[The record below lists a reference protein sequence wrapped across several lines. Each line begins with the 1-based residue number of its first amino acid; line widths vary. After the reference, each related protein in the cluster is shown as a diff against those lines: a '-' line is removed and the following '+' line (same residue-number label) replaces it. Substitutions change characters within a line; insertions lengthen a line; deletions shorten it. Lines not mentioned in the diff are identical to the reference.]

1 MPVANRYVLPG
12 SACHL
17 THRCHDRKFLLR
29 FKAHRQEYRRRLREV
44 LGGSDVSLLSWCL
57 TSNHVHLLVSAQE
70 PAAIARFM
78 QRLQGEFGKWYNLRR
93 RRSGAFWNG
102 RYHCTMVES
111 GEHLWRCMRYID
123 LNMVRAG
130 VVGHPRE
137 WRWCGY
143 DELAGERRK
152 FLVLDREKLLELT
165 GTPSAAELARDH
177 QAMIAEALDAHR
189 LGREA
194 QWTDSIAVGSQ
205 EFVNGVADANEW
217 RAKLEIQRGQ
227 DDSWLVRETEEPY
240 GRGPAGAESGKGKD

>member
-12 SACHL
+12 SVCHL
-17 THRCHDRKFLLR
+17 THRCHDRKFLFR
-29 FKAHRQEYRRRLREV
+29 FKAHRQEYRQRLREV
-44 LGGSDVSLLSWCL
+44 LDGSGVSLLSWCL
-57 TSNHVHLLVSAQE
+57 TSNHVHLLVSAEE
-70 PAAIARFM
+70 PAAIAGFM
-78 QRLQGEFGKWYNLRR
+78 QRLQGEFAKWYNVRR

-102 RYHCTMVES
+102 RYHCTMVEN

-130 VVGHPRE
+130 AVVHPRE

-165 GTPSAAELARDH
+165 GTPSATELARNH
-177 QAMIAEALDAHR
+177 QAMIAEALEAHR

-194 QWTDSIAVGSQ
+194 QWTDSIAVGSR

-217 RAKLEIQRGQ
+217 RARLEIRPGEG
-227 DDSWLVRETEEPY
+227 DSWLVRETEEPY
-240 GRGPAGAESGKGKD
+240 GLLPAGAEAEQG